1 MRIAWMAKV
10 LYLEQDSIQTR
21 LDTAL
26 DRECMAEEGCIK
38 AVRDMGILEEVGT
51 ADNGHSAAL

>member
-1 MRIAWMAKV
+1 MRIVWMEKD
-10 LYLEQDSIQTR
+10 LYLEQDSIRMR
-21 LDTAL
+21 LDTAP
-26 DRECMAEEGCIK
+26 DRECMAGEGCIK